1 MLEIYMLTLKIIVKC
16 KIFAFRREEV
26 SDYMDPFPFLLGG
39 FTGRYVGNDCV
50 KLGGRGHVC
59 SGY

>member
-1 MLEIYMLTLKIIVKC
+1 MLTLKIIVKC

-26 SDYMDPFPFLLGG
+26 SDYMDPFPFLLEG